1 MRLSVVERPT
11 AKSLYD
17 RAREIFAAHRFLR
30 FLVVGGLNTAV
41 GYALFYL
48 ALLVIPTTFSALCV
62 STIVAIA
69 FNFVS
74 TGTMVFGSRDPR
86 RIARFCGV
94 YAVVFAYNAIGL
106 AYLEATSIAPALA
119 GLLLLPGA
127 VAISYGLNRTFVFG
141 HRP

>member
-1 MRLSVVERPT
+1 MRSAVVERAT
-11 AKSLYD
+11 AKGLYD
-17 RAREIFAAHRFLR
+17 RARETFAAHRFLR

-48 ALLVIPTTFSALCV
+48 ALLVMPTTFGALCV

-74 TGTMVFGSRDPR
+74 TGTVVFGSRDPR

-106 AYLEATSIAPALA
+106 ASFEAAGVPPALA

-127 VAISYGLNRTFVFG
+127 VAISYGLNRSFVFG
-141 HRP
+141 HML